1 MASKQGVGCS
11 SNVSDV
17 RSELAD
23 LVKRKAEISVSLYN
37 IQKPSIHMYCQC
49 YHIQIVQTFVK
60 LRPPLNGLCPSHI
73 I

>member
-37 IQKPSIHMYCQC
+37 IRKPSIHIYC
-49 YHIQIVQTFVK
+49 
-60 LRPPLNGLCPSHI
+60 
-73 I
+73 